1 MLLPWTLQGH
11 KLFRAILVIQWV
23 VTIVIGVVT
32 GNVVSPAILGA
43 FIVGLPLFLSFTYTE
58 NALSSHAVAIAVQM
72 MTALHIHQSFGLVEI
87 HFEIFMSLALLA
99 VFRDWKVILSAT
111 AVIGI
116 HHISFYVLQLNDAGV
131 HIYAPDNINIGI
143 LLLHAFFAVAE
154 GAVLMYMTKQAH
166 EEGVGAVA
174 LSNVIKKV
182 VADPS
187 KLDLTVSISNDYAIL
202 KPFAELVSKLKQLIA
217 ISSETAAEVSNASEQ
232 ILIATQELSRSI
244 TARSEEITDISNA
257 SNDISGRIQETSK
270 LADEVSAKS
279 IDTKARSENAHGSV
293 NNTNKL
299 ISSLRGKLN
308 DAAENSKELS
318 EWSASIANAMNTI
331 TSISEQTNLLALNAA
346 IESARAGEHGRGFA
360 VVADEVRNLA
370 INSKQNAENISG
382 ITSKLVENTNST
394 LVSMEHCVGL
404 VDEAVSAA
412 DTAANDML
420 NIIDSVTQVS
430 TNMTTIS
437 EAADSQGATSSTISA
452 RTGDAQKGAENEVVI
467 SQELEAQVSALSS
480 LSEQMKLATLRFKVD

>member
-1 MLLPWTLQGH
+1 MLLPWTFQGH
-11 KLFRAILVIQWV
+11 KLFRVILIIQWI
-23 VTIVIGVVT
+23 VTIVIGIVT
-32 GNVVSPAILGA
+32 GDVLSAAILGTV
-43 FIVGLPLFLSFTYTE
+43 IVAVPLFLSFSYIQS
-58 NALSSHAVAIAVQM
+58 ALSTHAIAIAVQM

-111 AVIGI
+111 GVIAV
-116 HHISFYVLQLNDAGV
+116 HHILFYILQLNEFSV
-131 HIYAPDNINIGI
+131 HIFSPSNISIGI
-143 LLLHAFFAVAE
+143 LLLHAFFAVCE

-166 EEGVGAVA
+166 DEGIGAVA
-174 LSNVIKKV
+174 LSDVIKKV
-182 VADPS
+182 VKDPQQ
-187 KLDLTVSISNDYAIL
+187 LDLTVSISNDYPIL
-202 KPFAELVSKLKQLIA
+202 KPFADLVSKLKQLIA

-244 TARSEEITDISNA
+244 TERSEEITDISNA

-279 IDTKARSENAHGSV
+279 LDTKARSENAHGSV
-293 NNTNKL
+293 RNTNEL
-299 ISSLRGKLN
+299 IASLRGKLN

-394 LVSMEHCVGL
+394 LASMEHCVGL
-404 VDEAVSAA
+404 VDNAVSAA

-420 NIIDSVTQVS
+420 TIIDSVSQVS
-430 TNMTTIS
+430 SNMTTIS

-480 LSEQMKLATLRFKVD
+480 LSEQMKMATLRFKVE

>member
-11 KLFRAILVIQWV
+11 KLFRVILIVQWI

-32 GNVVSPAILGA
+32 GDILSAAILGT
-43 FIVGLPLFLSFTYTE
+43 FIVAVPLFLSFVYTA
-58 NALSSHAVAIAVQM
+58 NSLSAHAIAIAVQM

-111 AVIGI
+111 LVIAV
-116 HHISFYVLQLNDAGV
+116 HHILFYILQLNEAGV
-131 HIYAPDNINIGI
+131 HIFSPNNISFGI
-143 LLLHAFFAVAE
+143 LLLHAFFAVCE
-154 GAVLMYMTKQAH
+154 GAVLMFMTKQAH
-166 EEGVGAVA
+166 NEGIGAVA
-174 LSNVIKKV
+174 LSDVIKKV
-182 VADPS
+182 VKDPQQ
-187 KLDLTVSISNDYAIL
+187 LDLTVDISTDYPIL

-244 TARSEEITDISNA
+244 TERSEEITDISNA

-270 LADEVSAKS
+270 LADEVSTKS

-293 NNTNKL
+293 RNTNEL
-299 ISSLRGKLN
+299 IASLRGKLN

-394 LVSMEHCVGL
+394 LSSMEHCVGL

-412 DTAANDML
+412 DTAASDML
-420 NIIDSVTQVS
+420 TIIDSVAQVS
-430 TNMTTIS
+430 NNMATIS

>member
-11 KLFRAILVIQWV
+11 KLFRIILVIQWV
-23 VTIVIGVVT
+23 ATLVIGWVT
-32 GNVVSPAILGA
+32 GNVLSAAIVGT
-43 FIVGLPLFLSFTYTE
+43 FIVAVPLILSFVHTE
-58 NALSSHAVAIAVQM
+58 NPLSTHAVAIGVQL

-111 AVIGI
+111 GTIAV
-116 HHISFYVLQLNDAGV
+116 HHILFYILQLNEVGA
-131 HIYAPDNINIGI
+131 HIFSPDNISIGI
-143 LLLHAFFAVAE
+143 LLLHAFFAVCE
-154 GAVLMYMTKQAH
+154 GAVLMFMTKQAH
-166 EEGVGAVA
+166 NEGIGAVA
-174 LSNVIKKV
+174 LSNVIEKV
-182 VADPS
+182 VKDPQQ
-187 KLDLTVSISNDYAIL
+187 LDLTVSIGNDYPIL
-202 KPFAELVSKLKQLIA
+202 RPFAELVSKLKQLIA

-244 TARSEEITDISNA
+244 TERSEEITDISNA
-257 SNDISGRIQETSK
+257 SNDISSRIQETSK
-270 LADEVSAKS
+270 LAEEVSTKS
-279 IDTKARSENAHGSV
+279 MDTKARSENAHGSV
-293 NNTNKL
+293 SNTNEL

-308 DAAENSKELS
+308 DAAVNSKELS

-394 LVSMEHCVGL
+394 LASMEHCVGL

-420 NIIDSVTQVS
+420 TIIDSVAQVS
-430 TNMTTIS
+430 SNMTTIS

-480 LSEQMKLATLRFKVD
+480 LSEQMKLATLRFKVE